1 MKQFKLF
8 LILSALTLCTNVN
21 AYKKTSVDINVNGQS
36 RNIVVY
42 TPNALS
48 EGLPLMLVTHGMN
61 QDPEYQYGADKMY
74 ELIDTA
80 RFVIAYLRGID
91 KSWDMSDGGK
101 DKNFVLKAIDEMAS
115 RYEVDTNRVYWSGFS
130 MGSMFMYAVMGSMT
144 DKIAAFAPCSGMMGD
159 PSGSIKKKINLIHC
173 HAYGDDVVVYDQF
186 NIRNNV
192 TRIANNLKY
201 THYTKRANYKTKNGT
216 SWFTGDREMWTND
229 EGNEIVLYSF
239 NVDFHN
245 PMGENSYEIWNFCKR
260 FSLDPNIPKVSIVSP
275 GADDQYTRVDTIDVE
290 IAASDP
296 DGYVTS
302 IVLYIDGAK
311 KKTETFTEASS
322 DGKYALKHVWV
333 RPTQGNHTLKVVVT
347 DNDGKTRDLSR
358 SVSIADAD
366 PLTIVSSSP
375 ENNSFDLPLDL
386 RSLTFS
392 FSYPVDCSKIK
403 GTMSLGGTTR
413 YFNVQQTG
421 FSKDVTFVLP
431 DTLQFETGKLT
442 FRISGAIDNRGVTL
456 SMQTYRFTFGYFDVD
471 NPDIPSDVK
480 KVKRAFLE
488 AFATVQA
495 LYDSTAAE
503 EYSATEPM
511 RQELHL
517 TMEAFTDFKS
527 HSPAEWNAAGD
538 SLIAAAEPLKARK
551 ALLDDYYSVRRR
563 AYELIEQYADN
574 TLVNETR
581 NYTYLVKA
589 YNSSSNQPT
598 QKNLSSE
605 RTVTNAINQLQSYID
620 RMETTIATGV
630 DMVTSGSKS
639 RKDNQYDLL
648 GRKVDRRY
656 KGVVV
661 RNGRKTVRVR

>member
-1 MKQFKLF
+1 MKNISDLTQALPLFKCLGSDIRIA
-8 LILSALTLCTNVN
+8 ILELLSENGPMAM
-21 AYKKTSVDINVNGQS
+21 KDIADELDITAGS
-36 RNIVVY
+36 LSPHIKMLSD
-42 TPNALS
+42 NAL
-48 EGLPLMLVTHGMN
+48 
-61 QDPEYQYGADKMY
+61 
-74 ELIDTA
+74 
-80 RFVIAYLRGID
+80 
-91 KSWDMSDGGK
+91 
-101 DKNFVLKAIDEMAS
+101 
-115 RYEVDTNRVYWSGFS
+115 
-130 MGSMFMYAVMGSMT
+130 
-144 DKIAAFAPCSGMMGD
+144 
-159 PSGSIKKKINLIHC
+159 INI
-173 HAYGDDVVVYDQF
+173 
-186 NIRNNV
+186 
-192 TRIANNLKY
+192 
-201 THYTKRANYKTKNGT
+201 
-216 SWFTGDREMWTND
+216 
-229 EGNEIVLYSF
+229 
-239 NVDFHN
+239 
-245 PMGENSYEIWNFCKR
+245 
-260 FSLDPNIPKVSIVSP
+260 
-275 GADDQYTRVDTIDVE
+275 
-290 IAASDP
+290 
-296 DGYVTS
+296 
-302 IVLYIDGAK
+302 
-311 KKTETFTEASS
+311 
-322 DGKYALKHVWV
+322 
-333 RPTQGNHTLKVVVT
+333 
-347 DNDGKTRDLSR
+347 
-358 SVSIADAD
+358 
-366 PLTIVSSSP
+366 
-375 ENNSFDLPLDL
+375 
-386 RSLTFS
+386 
-392 FSYPVDCSKIK
+392 
-403 GTMSLGGTTR
+403 
-413 YFNVQQTG
+413 
-421 FSKDVTFVLP
+421 
-431 DTLQFETGKLT
+431 QFETGKLT

-503 EYSATEPM
+503 EYSATEAM

-630 DMVTSGSKS
+630 DMVTSDSKS